1 MDYDNFEIKHLLD
14 QDDDDEKALAKMDDA
29 LVFMKSFDSSEKL
42 IESQEAYEQ
51 FCVIHSGVFITDD
64 LVDKLNKNN
73 FFLVLTNTLTY
84 LSARINNSSEQFDY
98 KHIKKPLPRWEAY
111 EITNQNE
118 RIIYILTHVLDIIN
132 LILPSSIDFCSLFA
146 SDENKLSSL
155 LNLLKNKDLV
165 NFLYIFD
172 DGVLGTIVYDLN
184 WISKVSLNYKNIWHE
199 LKAIDILFDFN
210 KKINK
215 YKIYIYMIIS
225 NIAYDKQIESYTE
238 VHDSIDD
245 FVGMTCDCI
254 ENYYQ
259 ISKLEFIDDETQV
272 KQEFD
277 VLFVKDFANNASIS
291 ITGLLISLFRLAVN
305 DKIKLSIYQK
315 PGFVDSLKRL
325 IKERTDIEK
334 EYALQLLTQLSFDN
348 NVRSSLSKD
357 VEFIQHIQ
365 KLLTIKMFEYKKL
378 AKTCEN
384 FLWVL
389 KQKNAEKIDDSQQN
403 KHIMI
408 SYNSGKFLLIIL

>member
-84 LSARINNSSEQFDY
+84 LSATINNPSEEFDY
-98 KHIKKPLPRWEAY
+98 KNIKNILERWEVY
-111 EITNQNE
+111 EKTNKNE
-118 RIIYILTHVLDIIN
+118 RIMYILSYVLDIIN
-132 LILPSSIDFCSLFA
+132 FVLPCSIDFCHFFS
-146 SDENKLSSL
+146 SDEKKLSSL
-155 LNLLKNKDLV
+155 LNLLKNSDLV
-165 NFLYIFD
+165 NFLYNFD
-172 DGVLGTIVYDLN
+172 IISLGCIVYNLN

-238 VHDSIDD
+238 VQDSIDD

-259 ISKLEFIDDETQV
+259 TSKLEFIDDETQV

-357 VEFIQHIQ
+357 VEFIQHIE
-365 KLLTIKMFEYKKL
+365 KLLTINIFEYKKL

-384 FLWVL
+384 FLWVI
-389 KQKNAEKIDDSQQN
+389 KENKDDIKAQADTSQQN

-408 SYNSGKFLLIIL
+408 SYNSGKFFF

>member
-1 MDYDNFEIKHLLD
+1 MEADNFEKKKLLE
-14 QDDDDEKALAKMDDA
+14 QYDDLEKVMAKMDEA
-29 LVFMKSFDSSEKL
+29 LAYIKSLDSSEK
-42 IESQEAYEQ
+42 IIKSQDAYEK
-51 FCVIHSGVFITDD
+51 FCLIHSGSIYADD
-64 LVDKLNKNN
+64 LVDKLNKNS

-238 VHDSIDD
+238 VQDSIDD

-315 PGFVDSLKRL
+315 PGFVDSLKKL
-325 IKERTDIEK
+325 IKERTDVEK
-334 EYALQLLTQLSFDN
+334 DYALQLLTQLSFDN